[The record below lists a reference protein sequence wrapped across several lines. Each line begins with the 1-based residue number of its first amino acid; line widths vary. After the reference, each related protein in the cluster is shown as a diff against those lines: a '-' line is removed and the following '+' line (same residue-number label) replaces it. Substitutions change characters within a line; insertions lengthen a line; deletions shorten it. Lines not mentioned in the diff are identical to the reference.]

1 MKKVLSLLAALLCAA
16 LLLCGCTISPLPP
29 EPSDTP
35 TPAPAVPSPVVS
47 DEPEP
52 SAEPE
57 PETEPVKLYATVS
70 HTYSSVTNDDGAE
83 ILSTGCDSILIKS
96 SNSDV
101 SDAIAA
107 KLAELDDEY
116 QLELGKIRISAAEYY
131 EEAVNSGT
139 TAMWNK
145 YTLDRIYEPV
155 RVDENAISV
164 IVTISEYLG
173 GAHPASVLTTC
184 NFDPDTGAALSLR
197 DVCKAGDRSLEEY
210 INSRLPAIA
219 ARDEAAP
226 SFFEGWEETLSTLVL
241 DKIWYFDETGITVIC
256 NQYLIAPYVASIQYL
271 TVPYAELNSLL
282 DPKYMPAE
290 ESDEG
295 GTIYVSGREPTDTS
309 STRVVLSEFGERFYF
324 TTDATVSNVRL
335 TRGMSNFETLEFTPT
350 SVVYALN
357 RMTPSDSIAVTA
369 YLPEIL
375 PDLMLSY
382 TSGGAEY
389 EFFICQSGYD
399 GSVFLKAR

>member
-1 MKKVLSLLAALLCAA
+1 MKKVLLLTAALLCAA

-29 EPSDTP
+29 ESSAAPTSDPSVSP
-35 TPAPAVPSPVVS
+35 PVVT

-52 SAEPE
+52 SSEPV
-57 PETEPVKLYATVS
+57 PEAEPVKLYATVS
-70 HTYSSVTNDDGAE
+70 HTDTFIANDDGVE
-83 ILSTGCDSILIKS
+83 ILSAGCDSILIKS

-101 SDAIAA
+101 SDAIASR
-107 KLAELDDEY
+107 LAELDDEY
-116 QLELGKIRISAAEYY
+116 QLELGKIRISAEEFY
-131 EEAVNSGT
+131 EEAVSSGT
-139 TAMWNK
+139 TTMWNK
-145 YTLDRIYEPV
+145 YTLNRIYEPV
-155 RVDENAISV
+155 RMDENAISV

-173 GAHPASVLTTC
+173 GAHPTSVLTTC
-184 NFDPDTGAALSLR
+184 NFDPDTGAVLSLR

-226 SFFEGWEETLSTLVL
+226 LFFEGWEDTLSTLVL

-256 NQYLIAPYVASIQYL
+256 NQYLIAPYVAGIQYL

-290 ESDEG
+290 EADEG
-295 GTIYVSGREPTDTS
+295 GTVSVSGREPTDTS
-309 STRVVLSEFGERFYF
+309 STRVVLSEIGERFYF
-324 TTDATVSNVRL
+324 TADATVSNVRL
-335 TRGMSNFETLEFTPT
+335 TIGTSDFETFEFTPT
-350 SVVYALN
+350 HVIYALN

-369 YLPEIL
+369 YIPEIL

-382 TSGGAEY
+382 TSGGEKYEY
-389 EFFICQSGYD
+389 LIGQSGYD